1 MATKSSARMSTLSAS
16 VSSSPL
22 VVEVPADMSATV
34 LSDTSVE
41 LSWSMVDDPLAFTV
55 AWLEAGGSSWT
66 KVSVAGDLRSY
77 VVSGL
82 RPGTSYAFQMQSQS
96 AWSDPVEAETTGSAL
111 APPTLTVTDI
121 LDRNANVNVLT
132 PDLAGQ
138 ARVVEAQVKDT
149 RTNSP
154 WYSISDVPFNLAPMG
169 PYDASF
175 GLKMLSTGVTYAVRV
190 RVTVAGETSDWT
202 PELRFTTTGT
212 KGGKPG
218 LTVVADSATFSSVKL
233 AWSTSVKSQVRF
245 IRWVRSSS
253 PGSSPFLPQQVGYS
267 NDLSGVFE
275 DVGLSSGADY
285 WYTVEWVRDARTI
298 SISNPVAVRTR

>member
-1 MATKSSARMSTLSAS
+1 MAAKSSARMSTLSAS
-16 VSSSPL
+16 VSSGPL
-22 VVEVPADMSATV
+22 VVEAPDALSATV

-41 LSWSMVDDPLAFTV
+41 LSWSMVDDPLSFAV
-55 AWLEAGGSSWT
+55 WWMEAGGSSWT

-96 AWSDPVEAETTGSAL
+96 AWSAPVEAETTGSAL

-132 PDLAGQ
+132 DLAGQ
-138 ARVVEAQVKDT
+138 ARVIEAQVKDT

-154 WYSISDVPFNLAPMG
+154 WYSISDVPWNLAPPG

-175 GLKMLSTGVTYAVRV
+175 GLKLLSTGVTYAVRV
-190 RVTVAGETSDWT
+190 RVTVGGETSDWT

-233 AWSTSVKSQVRF
+233 AWSTAVKSQVRF

-275 DVGLSSGADY
+275 DVGLSTGADY
-285 WYTVEWVRDARTI
+285 WYTVEWVRDSRTI
-298 SISNPVAVRTR
+298 SISNPVAMRTR